1 MKSTLLLPRWL
12 IPVEPRG
19 QILENHALLIE
30 DDCIAAILPAADAIG
45 RYPAVERISLPT
57 HALLPGF
64 VNLHGH
70 SAMTLLRGLADDL
83 ALMDWLNNHIWPAEK
98 QHVSDEFVFDGTAL
112 AMAEMI
118 QGGTT
123 TINDMYFHHDAVA
136 RAGLT
141 AGMRTVV
148 GASILEFPT
157 GYGVDAD
164 DYIGKGLAARDRF
177 LGESLISF
185 TLAPHAPYTVSD
197 ATFRKV
203 VTLAEQ
209 LNLTIHCHIHET
221 LDEISG
227 SLTEYGVRPLE
238 RLRTLGVLGPNLVAA
253 HVVHANDAEIAMLAE
268 HGVSVA
274 HNPASNLKLASGIA
288 RIPAMLAAGVNV
300 GVGTDGAA
308 SNNSLDM
315 FADTRLA
322 ALLAKGASGDPCAV
336 PAAQALEMA
345 TLAGARALNM
355 ADQTGSLVV
364 GKQADVIAVDL
375 SQVAT
380 QPVFDPI
387 SHLVYAAQRSQV
399 THTWV
404 AGRPLLREGQ
414 FTTLDAAQL
423 TAKAQWWQEQIAAKP
438 TH

>member
-12 IPVEPRG
+12 IPVETRG
-19 QILENHALLIE
+19 QVLENHALLIE
-30 DDCIAAILPAADAIG
+30 GNRIAAILPASEAIT
-45 RYPAVERISLPT
+45 RYPAADRVSLPT
-57 HALLPGF
+57 HALMPGL

-83 ALMDWLNNHIWPAEK
+83 ALMDWLNNHIWPAEGR
-98 QHVSDEFVFDGTAL
+98 HVSDEFVFDGTLL

-123 TINDMYFHHDAVA
+123 TVNDMYFYDDAVA

-141 AGMRTVV
+141 SGMRTVV

-157 GYGVDAD
+157 GYGANAD

-177 LGESLISF
+177 LGEDLISF

-209 LNLTIHCHIHET
+209 LDLSIHCHIHET
-221 LDEISG
+221 QDEIAG
-227 SLTEYGVRPLE
+227 SLTEHGVRPLE
-238 RLRTLGVLGPNLVAA
+238 RLRTLGVLGPNLIAA
-253 HVVHANDAEIAMLAE
+253 HVVHANDAEIALLAE

-300 GVGTDGAA
+300 GIGTDGAA

-315 FADTRLA
+315 FADMRLA

-355 ADQTGSLVV
+355 AGRTGSLVV
-364 GKQADVIAVDL
+364 GKQADIIAVDL
-375 SQVAT
+375 GQIPT

-404 AGRPLLREGQ
+404 AGRALLNDGRL
-414 FTTLDAAQL
+414 TTLDAAQL
-423 TAKAQWWQEQIAAKP
+423 TAKAQWWQEQITAKAA
-438 TH
+438 H